1 MAASAAAQR
10 RSAGRRTTYERAELE
25 ALRDAPSKEAH
36 ARLWADVRAA
46 LAASGFSGEYDGLLA
61 AEEDVRSR
69 RGNRGMKAMGVR
81 KWPEEAAAARFLG
94 AAEIGAHRNGDLAV
108 CDEHH
113 SESAHDHAGACGV
126 VEEPFHQGEDVEYE
140 DDSDDDYEGILKPAF
155 AVDGDPDFESGEP
168 LDGFEY
174 LRRVRWEANQIPRV
188 KVAKIYSSA
197 ARNEQTPYMPD
208 IPDIPKCLPDL
219 RASKQW
225 EDTFITQFVETRMVL
240 SELDNSDEPS
250 ASSATKVST
259 KPGNRSEPQ
268 TEPSLTMIRN
278 MDAVSRAA
286 TLRNYIDM
294 IQSLDTLSRNNC
306 LWLFALCV
314 AIHTPLEAETCA
326 SLRSLL
332 RKCATILAT
341 KTEMDDEVVM
351 LNILMTISGRY
362 FGQGENSN

>member
-10 RSAGRRTTYERAELE
+10 RSAGSRTTYERAELE

-46 LAASGFSGEYDGLLA
+46 LVASGFSGEYDGLLV

-69 RGNRGMKAMGVR
+69 RGNRGMKAMSVR
-81 KWPEEAAAARFLG
+81 RWPEEAAAARFLG
-94 AAEIGAHRNGDLAV
+94 VAEIGAHRNGDLAV
-108 CDEHH
+108 CHEHRF
-113 SESAHDHAGACGV
+113 ESAHDHAGTSGV
-126 VEEPFHQGEDVEYE
+126 VEESFHQGEDVEYE
-140 DDSDDDYEGILKPAF
+140 DDSDDDYNGILKPAF

-197 ARNEQTPYMPD
+197 ARNEQTPYMPE

-225 EDTFITQFVETRMVL
+225 EDRFIVDFEETRMVL
-240 SELDNSDEPS
+240 SELDSSDEPS
-250 ASSATKVST
+250 VSSGTKIST
-259 KPGNRSEPQ
+259 KPGSGTEPQ
-268 TEPSLTMIRN
+268 TDPTLTMIRS

-294 IQSLDTLSRNNC
+294 IQSLDALSRNNC
-306 LWLFALCV
+306 MWLFALCV
-314 AIHTPLEAETCA
+314 AVHTPLDAETCA

-332 RKCATILAT
+332 RKCASILAT

-362 FGQGENSN
+362 FGQDES